1 MIKLKSLLK
10 EVSDEAY
17 TIHRF
22 TSCGQNAAQD
32 FIDDNNIDGEKL
44 VKFLKKTD
52 NEGLRNRYMVRDIIA
67 GRTDKNTKQKFIKS
81 LSSLKEATMHNMTR
95 ETSLDRLKEARHNIA
110 PYSKEAVKHIDAAIA
125 IIEKF
130 DVR

>member
-1 MIKLKSLLK
+1 MKLKSLLK

-22 TSCGQNAAQD
+22 TNCGQNAAQD
-32 FIDDNNIDGEKL
+32 FIDDNNVDGEKL

-67 GRTDKNTKQKFIKS
+67 GKTDKNTKQKFIKS
-81 LSSLKEATMHNMTR
+81 FSSLSEATMHHMAR
-95 ETSLDRLKEARHNIA
+95 EGALDNLRDVILNIK
-110 PYSKEAVKHIDAAIA
+110 PYSREVVKLCEKAIE

-130 DVR
+130 EPR